1 MWPHNRKENSYI
13 HRRPL
18 KFLKQKKTK
27 KKKPYTLTRSM
38 LSHAAARASHL
49 CFPLLQEGLEPLLSS
64 PPLVVVAHYQD
75 DVVPVELAHQ
85 VEPHMRLV
93 GVGRDC
99 PQEGQMDAL
108 RSAER
113 EMEVNTVRLN
123 TVSTTAILCWRG
135 SMSHRVVAHNQAEKN
150 CLFLLVCAWRGRKYV
165 DTPFN
170 WDGFVWFV
178 NIYMIKPSSDH
189 SNDHNESLS

>member
-18 KFLKQKKTK
+18 RFLKKKK

-75 DVVPVELAHQ
+75 DVVPVELTHQ
-85 VEPHMRLV
+85 VEPHVCLV

-99 PQEGQMDAL
+99 PQEGQVDTL
-108 RSAER
+108 RSVER
-113 EMEVNTVRLN
+113 EIEVNIWRLN
-123 TVSTTAILCWRG
+123 TVSTATIPCWKG
-135 SMSHRVVAHNQAEKN
+135 SKSHRVLAHNKLKN
-150 CLFLLVCAWRGRKYV
+150 PFFSYWNVHDMVASMC
-165 DTPFN
+165 TP
-170 WDGFVWFV
+170 
-178 NIYMIKPSSDH
+178 H
-189 SNDHNESLS
+189 STGADLCDYDWNANS

>member
-18 KFLKQKKTK
+18 RFKNLTHSRAHAH
-27 KKKPYTLTRSM
+27 TLWERGVVGGE
-38 LSHAAARASHL
+38 ARGAGASHL
-49 CFPLLQEGLEPLLSS
+49 CFSLFQKGLEPLLSS

-99 PQEGQMDAL
+99 PQKGQ
-108 RSAER
+108 
-113 EMEVNTVRLN
+113 
-123 TVSTTAILCWRG
+123 
-135 SMSHRVVAHNQAEKN
+135 
-150 CLFLLVCAWRGRKYV
+150 V
-165 DTPFN
+165 DT
-170 WDGFVWFV
+170 
-178 NIYMIKPSSDH
+178 
-189 SNDHNESLS
+189 LSTEQEM